1 MAITPIGSAVQDIV
15 LDCIPLSVSNLLRDI
30 RRLRLKLNT

>member
-1 MAITPIGSAVQDIV
+1 MSITPIGSALQDIV
-15 LDCIPLSVSNLLRDI
+15 LDCITLSVSNLLRDI